1 MSNDSSN
8 IVELVKAQYQ
18 AITSSIEMKDNA
30 KAPVK
35 VTYFSSCTTD
45 GPIRQTNKCSGLR
58 VGSKVQ
64 FTAKIEVLKCP
75 KDPREWNQVIEIY
88 PVGINEKVIVDL
100 SMMCQCD
107 CEKPGNPV
115 RILSIQPLPFSC
127 MYVILVLDKKS
138 SVYRTDL

>member
-30 KAPVK
+30 KTPVK
-35 VTYFSSCTTD
+35 VTYFSSCGLD

-58 VGSKVQ
+58 VGSRVQ

-115 RILSIQPLPFSC
+115 SL
-127 MYVILVLDKKS
+127 
-138 SVYRTDL
+138 T